1 MPQMGVKNRNAN
13 ANNSIDKRKSGFK
26 SEKFNQK
33 KKAKVFQDNTLYKS
47 TNGKFNSMILLQI
60 R

>member
-33 KKAKVFQDNTLYKS
+33 AKVFQDNTLYKS